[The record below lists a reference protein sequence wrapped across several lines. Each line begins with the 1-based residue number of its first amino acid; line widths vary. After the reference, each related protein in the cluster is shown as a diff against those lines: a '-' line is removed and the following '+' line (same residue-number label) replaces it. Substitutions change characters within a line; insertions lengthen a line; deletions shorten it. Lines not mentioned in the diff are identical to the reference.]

1 MTGTSILTQNVTT
14 FIKNSANFEN
24 IFARGGRLWGFPQSF
39 LFHLG
44 CQNFL
49 GLLLQQETCQD
60 AQQRNDDAD
69 RPAQV
74 PHAAGTEDYAN
85 KQGSKRHSHISCPAG
100 KTCDDRQTFL
110 VEDLRQPANKKSRV
124 NYGIL
129 KVLYRSKTRY
139 QNKTARN
146 VGLKKDIK

>member
-1 MTGTSILTQNVTT
+1 MTGTSIVTQNVTT

-24 IFARGGRLWGFPQSF
+24 IFCQGFYADIPSNKKKPTF
-39 LFHLG
+39 ADF
-44 CQNFL
+44 F
-49 GLLLQQETCQD
+49 LLLFSSYFFIPQKQETCQD

-100 KTCDDRQTFL
+100 KPCDDRRSGDCRFL
-110 VEDLRQPANKKSRV
+110 
-124 NYGIL
+124 
-129 KVLYRSKTRY
+129 RSALGCL
-139 QNKTARN
+139 NAWMLDCWDAWLFGCVTAGMPGCLD
-146 VGLKKDIK
+146 V